1 MGELLGGRWDG
12 IQTCLGGEAKE
23 KKKERKRSFF
33 FEKEVGWWIFRYGG
47 DSGGFLLERRIPLK
61 AEVRAGKRR
70 AERGTTRRAGGESRL
85 LFLFLDFDLSIGE
98 FFFLS
103 RSLLDI

>member
-33 FEKEVGWWIFRYGG
+33 F
-47 DSGGFLLERRIPLK
+47 
-61 AEVRAGKRR
+61 
-70 AERGTTRRAGGESRL
+70 
-85 LFLFLDFDLSIGE
+85 
-98 FFFLS
+98 
-103 RSLLDI
+103 